1 MTDQTPDRR
10 IAGLVPRP
18 AANNDLSRLRSK
30 NRRPAEDGM
39 STQPQ
44 ASAAVQT
51 GPAVPAAAPKGG
63 EDGKARVSI
72 YLDPIIRDHARAT
85 YKATAHLAGDRSWSE
100 FVERAIAAET
110 ARREERYNKG
120 QEYRITGD
128 TRLSPGRPI
137 T

>member
-1 MTDQTPDRR
+1 MTDQAPDRR
-10 IAGLVPRP
+10 IAGLTPRP

-30 NRRPAEDGM
+30 NRRPAEVAV
-39 STQPQ
+39 SAQPD
-44 ASAAVQT
+44 ASAAT
-51 GPAVPAAAPKGG
+51 PTDAAVPAATSNGG

-72 YLDPIIRDHARAT
+72 YLDPIVRDHARAA

-110 ARREERYNKG
+110 ARREEQYNEG

-137 T
+137 A

>member
-1 MTDQTPDRR
+1 MTDQAPDRR
-10 IAGLVPRP
+10 IAGLTPRP
-18 AANNDLSRLRSK
+18 AASNDLSRLRSK
-30 NRRPAEDGM
+30 NRHPGEVGKSA
-39 STQPQ
+39 QPQ
-44 ASAAVQT
+44 TPTAIPTEPV
-51 GPAVPAAAPKGG
+51 VPAAGPAGG

-110 ARREERYNKG
+110 TRREEQYNEGK
-120 QEYRITGD
+120 EYRVTGD

-137 T
+137 E